1 MGKYAEIQQRV
12 RKVRGVVRT
21 YETASADSLLDVSS
35 SVKDSSMPYCQEIQA
50 EVERHREAVLGILRK
65 QLKADQARLNIVEKI
80 LTE

>member
-1 MGKYAEIQQRV
+1 MDKYAEIQQRV

-35 SVKDSSMPYCQEIQA
+35 SVKDSTMPYYHEIAA
-50 EVERHREAVLGILRK
+50 EVERHREVVLEILRK
-65 QLKADQARLNIVEKI
+65 QLKADQARLNIVEKL